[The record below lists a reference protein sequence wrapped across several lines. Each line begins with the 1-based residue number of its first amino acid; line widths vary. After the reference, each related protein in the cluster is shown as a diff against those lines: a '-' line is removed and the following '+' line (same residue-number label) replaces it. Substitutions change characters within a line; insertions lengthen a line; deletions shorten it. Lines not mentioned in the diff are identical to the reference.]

1 MPDPEPT
8 ASTPQPVDETM
19 APVVTDEVAPAA
31 GPASVTG
38 PASPAADVE
47 PADPE
52 PADPEPEPAAP
63 EPADPEPAAPEP
75 AEPEPAEPEPAGARA
90 DEGSSTRSPAVDPP
104 TRDAELTDPTEADL
118 LRTAVPATVRRAP
131 RYGAFITAGLIV
143 GLVVGLTLA
152 VVLDRGSVTD
162 AGGVL
167 PFLGGSNGPRLLS
180 ALAGAAL
187 GVLVGASLAL
197 WADRRSLRR

>member
-19 APVVTDEVAPAA
+19 APVVADAVAPVT

-38 PASPAADVE
+38 PSSPA
-47 PADPE
+47 ADPE
-52 PADPEPEPAAP
+52 PADPEP
-63 EPADPEPAAPEP
+63 ADA
-75 AEPEPAEPEPAGARA
+75 EPAGARA
-90 DEGSSTRSPAVDPP
+90 DEGSPAGSPAVDPP
-104 TRDAELTDPTEADL
+104 TRDAELADPTEAEL

>member
-1 MPDPEPT
+1 MPDPQPSP
-8 ASTPQPVDETM
+8 STPEPVDD
-19 APVVTDEVAPAA
+19 APAAEAPPRDAPLEDAPAA
-31 GPASVTG
+31 GA
-38 PASPAADVE
+38 
-47 PADPE
+47 
-52 PADPEPEPAAP
+52 
-63 EPADPEPAAPEP
+63 
-75 AEPEPAEPEPAGARA
+75 
-90 DEGSSTRSPAVDPP
+90 
-104 TRDAELTDPTEADL
+104 DPTEAEL

-131 RYGAFITAGLIV
+131 RYGAFITAGMIV

-180 ALAGAAL
+180 ALTGGAL
-187 GVLVGASLAL
+187 GVLVGAGLAL

>member
-47 PADPE
+47 PAD
-52 PADPEPEPAAP
+52 P